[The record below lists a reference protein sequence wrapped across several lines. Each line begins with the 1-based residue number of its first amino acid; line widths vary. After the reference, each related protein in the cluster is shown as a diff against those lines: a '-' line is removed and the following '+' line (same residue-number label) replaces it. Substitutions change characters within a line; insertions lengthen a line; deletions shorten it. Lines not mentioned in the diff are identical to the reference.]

1 MANPCYSGPNPI
13 TDKDRMAIWK
23 WAKENAI
30 DKGLPFDKVHDAI
43 NEYFFGNQAKPEWIN
58 DVLSG
63 RKTPFRQVA
72 ADVWKKQYNRRAI
85 VQQATALY
93 RDYNT
98 PPAVRWWRKA
108 LEFPR
113 SVVTFGHGIVFP
125 ITHGGD
131 LMLRPESWGPM
142 LRNTYDNWTKSWSKE
157 QTARIMDSMRR
168 DPLYDIALQ
177 SGLDIG
183 KGSHPSGILSTPG
196 GAPHPFNILARAK
209 KWSDEQSERSWQY
222 LTKLRFDVWKQ
233 QMEEFANPATMSHQE
248 MLDYG
253 KSFADWANHATG
265 TVKVSIPH
273 GAEIMFG
280 PKLTASKISRFV
292 GDPIKTASTIL
303 GWKTATP
310 GERAVAITRAW
321 GAAQYLATGMG
332 FLALNQAV
340 LHLFGSKQTINV
352 IDPTKSDF
360 MKFKGFGVE
369 ASQGGLHT
377 EAQLVGKLLAL
388 SWADEKVLKQ
398 TYPFGQGKMGHLQ
411 SYLTQYISGKLAPT
425 IQRGEEA
432 LTGENFM
439 GRPLP
444 WNPSPGTPSHPKMSW
459 GEFLG
464 SIGPIP
470 LSGLTRY
477 LYDEFRKRGS
487 TVSDSASIIKAL
499 IITGLSGIGMHA
511 AEEKTDA
518 KPMRARHER
527 AQLAR

>member
-1 MANPCYSGPNPI
+1 
-13 TDKDRMAIWK
+13 MAIWK

-43 NEYFFGNQAKPEWIN
+43 NHYFFGGQAKPEWIN

-85 VQQATALY
+85 VQQAQAIY
-93 RDYNT
+93 KDYNT
-98 PPAVRWWRKA
+98 PPAVRFLRKVW
-108 LEFPR
+108 EYPR

-131 LMLRPESWGPM
+131 LMMRPESWGPM
-142 LRNTYDNWTKSWSKE
+142 LRNTYDNWTKSWSKA
-157 QTARIMDSMRR
+157 QTSRIMDSMRR
-168 DPLYDIALQ
+168 DPLYSLAID
-177 SGLDIG
+177 SGLQA
-183 KGSHPSGILSTPG
+183 KPRPLGILSTPG
-196 GAPHPFNILARAK
+196 GAPHPFNILARAH

-233 QMEEFANPATMSHQE
+233 QMEEWTNPATMSHQE

-265 TVKVSIPH
+265 TIRVSIPH

-280 PKLTASKISRFV
+280 PKLTASKISRFI
-292 GDPIKTASTIL
+292 GDPIETARTML

-310 GERAVAITRAW
+310 SERAVAITRAW

-352 IDPTKSDF
+352 TDPTKSDF
-360 MKFKGFGVE
+360 MKFKVFGVE

-388 SWADEKVLKQ
+388 SWADEKLLKQ
-398 TYPFGQGKMGHLQ
+398 TYPFGQGKMAHLQ
-411 SYLTQYISGKLAPT
+411 SYLTQYLSGKAAPM

-444 WNPSPGTPSHPKMSW
+444 WSSAPGTPSHPKMSW

-511 AEEKTDA
+511 AEEKTDT